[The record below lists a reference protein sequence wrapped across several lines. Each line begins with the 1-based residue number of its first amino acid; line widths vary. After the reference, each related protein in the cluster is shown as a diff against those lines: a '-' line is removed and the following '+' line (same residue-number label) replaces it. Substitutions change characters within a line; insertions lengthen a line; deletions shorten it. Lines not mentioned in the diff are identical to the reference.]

1 VAVKCPKCHSEN
13 PETKQFCA
21 DCGTRLIREYGI
33 QGHIPDSPESGT
45 CPQNSKDICPGLT
58 ETLQAPIKEL
68 TTGSTFAGRYQII
81 EELGKG
87 GMGRVYKV
95 FDTETKEKIALK
107 LLKPEIGVD
116 EEMIERFR
124 NELKLARKIS
134 QRNVCR
140 MHDLNREEGAYY
152 ITMEYVVGEDLKRL
166 IRKVGQM
173 SAGKT
178 ISIARQVCE
187 GLAEAHGLGIVHRD
201 LKPQN
206 IMVDEA
212 GNAKI
217 MDFGIARSLKVKG
230 ITGAGVMIGT
240 PEYMSPEQVE
250 GKEVDQRSD
259 IYSLGVILYEMVTG
273 RVPFEGDTPFTIGVK
288 HKSEIPRN
296 PRELNPQIPEDLSRL
311 ILRCLEKDKEK
322 RYQTTA
328 EIVSDLDKIEK
339 GLPTTERIVPE
350 RKPFTSR
357 EITVKFSLRRLVPPA
372 LVVTA
377 LAIIAVLAWRFIP
390 KKKPALAPKIE
401 NSVAVIA
408 FENLTGDKSLDDL
421 RKAIPNLLISSL
433 EQSGHFYV
441 ATWERMHD
449 ILKQLGKGEVEIIGR
464 DAGFELCRQ
473 EGIKAIVLGT
483 FTRAG
488 NMFATDVKV
497 LDVDSKTL
505 LKSASSRG
513 EGVDSIIRTQIDEL
527 SKEISKGIGLSAEK
541 IAAGQ
546 LPVAEFTTSSME
558 AYHYFLRGNEET
570 EKFYYPEAL
579 ESYEKAVEIDPTF
592 ATAYL
597 SLAWAYDNMF
607 ETRASREAM
616 EKAMTCARKATEK
629 ERLYIEADYAGYI
642 ERDQEKFIRLLE
654 QIINTYPKEKRAH
667 LFLANTIG
675 YDDPDKA
682 IEILNKALEIDPH
695 YGEAFNSLGM
705 YYRYK
710 GDFEKALEL
719 FKKYAS
725 VSSDQANPIDC
736 LGNLY
741 FREGRVDEAIAKFRE
756 ALSVRPGFIW
766 ATMALHY
773 ISALKEDYSEAGRL
787 LDQLIAGMKG
797 PGGDFFARLPKG
809 FLWAWLGNMEKASRE
824 LDIITETADR
834 LGNEEMKAMGSASK
848 AWAHYERGEFELSR
862 DCFKIAEAFYALYY
876 SDYSLSAPTGKP
888 PKAFVSFFN
897 GLLDLKQGRLDS
909 AKSRLAEIRSLLPK
923 PKIDKDYDYNYLRGE
938 ILLAERKPQEAIS
951 ILEKTP
957 PRVLNSLAYGPRL
970 VAYNFPFLK
979 DALARAYA
987 QNGQIDKAIT
997 EYEKLSTFGPKSK
1010 EPFLIHPKY
1019 HYRLARLYEK
1029 KGLKAKAAERYQRF
1043 IDLWKDAD
1051 PGLPE
1056 VEDAKM
1062 RLAGLR

>member
-1 VAVKCPKCHSEN
+1 LTVKCPKCHSEN

-21 DCGTRLIREYGI
+21 DCGTQLPSSRII
-33 QGHIPDSPESGT
+33 HPEV
-45 CPQNSKDICPGLT
+45 T
-58 ETLQAPIKEL
+58 ETLQTPIKEL
-68 TTGSTFAGRYQII
+68 ATGSTVAGRYQII

-87 GMGRVYKV
+87 GMGRVYKA
-95 FDTETKEKIALK
+95 FDTEIKEKIALK
-107 LLKPEIGVD
+107 LLKPEIGID
-116 EEMIERFR
+116 EQMIERFR

-152 ITMEYVVGEDLKRL
+152 ITMEYIVGEDLKRL

-178 ISIARQVCE
+178 ISIAKQVCE
-187 GLAEAHGLGIVHRD
+187 GLAEAHSLGIVHRD

-217 MDFGIARSLKVKG
+217 MDFGIARSLKMKG

-250 GKEVDQRSD
+250 GKDVDQRSD

-288 HKSEIPRN
+288 HKSEIPKN
-296 PRELNPQIPEDLSRL
+296 PKELNGQIPEDMSRL

-339 GLPTTERIVPE
+339 GLPTTERVVPG
-350 RKPFTSR
+350 RRPFTSR
-357 EITVKFSLRRLVPPA
+357 EITVKFSLKRLVLPA
-372 LVVTA
+372 FIVIA

-421 RKAIPNLLISSL
+421 RKAIPNLLITSL

-441 ATWERMHD
+441 ATWERIHD
-449 ILKQLGKGEVEIIGR
+449 ILKQLGKGDVEIIGR

-473 EGIKAIVLGT
+473 EGIEAIVLGT

-488 NMFATDVKV
+488 NMFATDVKI
-497 LDVDSKTL
+497 LDVDTKKL

-513 EGVDSIIRTQIDEL
+513 EGVDSIIKTQIDEL
-527 SKEISKGIGLSAEK
+527 SREISKGIGLPTGK

-546 LPVAEFTTSSME
+546 LPVAEVTTLSME
-558 AYHYFLRGNEET
+558 AYHYFLRGNEES

-579 ESYEKAVEIDPTF
+579 ESYKKAVEIDPTF

-597 SLAWAYDNMF
+597 SLSWAYDYMF
-607 ETRASREAM
+607 ETRASHEAI
-616 EKAMTCARKATEK
+616 EKAMTYARKATEK

-642 ERDQEKFIRLLE
+642 ERDQEKSIRLLE
-654 QIINTYPKEKRAH
+654 QIISKYPKEKRAY
-667 LFLANTIG
+667 LFLANTFG
-675 YDDPDKA
+675 YDDSDKA
-682 IEILNKALEIDPH
+682 IEKLNKALEIDPH
-695 YGEAFNSLGM
+695 YADAFNSLGM

-710 GDFEKALEL
+710 GDFKKALEL

-725 VSSDQANPIDC
+725 VSADKANPIDC
-736 LGNLY
+736 LANLY
-741 FREGRVDEAIAKFRE
+741 FREGRVDEAMAKFKE
-756 ALSVRPGFIW
+756 ALSVRPDFVW
-766 ATMALHY
+766 SAMALHY
-773 ISALKEDYSEAGRL
+773 IAALKEDYSEADRV
-787 LDQLIAGMKG
+787 LDLLIAGMKVV
-797 PGGDFFARLPKG
+797 PGGEFFARVPKA
-809 FLWAWLGNMEKASRE
+809 FLWAWLGSLEKASRE
-824 LDIITETADR
+824 FDIITEKADL
-834 LGNEEMKAMGSASK
+834 LGNEEMKAMVNETK
-848 AWAHYERGEFELSR
+848 AWAYYDRGELELSR
-862 DCFKIAEAFYALYY
+862 RFFKNSQTFYA
-876 SDYSLSAPTGKP
+876 DYSAYIKNMPVGGPS
-888 PKAFVSFFN
+888 KASVSFYN
-897 GLLDLKQGRLDS
+897 GLLDLKLGQIDS
-909 AKSRLAEIRSLLPK
+909 AKSRLTEMRALLPK
-923 PKIDKDYDYNYLRGE
+923 SKIDEDYNYNYLRGE
-938 ILLAERKPQEAIS
+938 ILLAKGKPQEAIS
-951 ILEKTP
+951 LLEKTP
-957 PRVLNSLAYGPRL
+957 PRILVSLSYGPML

-979 DALARAYA
+979 DTLARAYE
-987 QNGQIDKAIT
+987 QNREIDKAIA
-997 EYEKLSTFGPKSK
+997 EYERLTAFYPKSG

-1019 HYRLARLYEK
+1019 HYRLGKLYEH

-1043 IDLWKDAD
+1043 LDLWKDAD

-1056 VEDAKM
+1056 VEDARK
-1062 RLAGLR
+1062 RLAGLKNY

>member
-1 VAVKCPKCHSEN
+1 MAITCPKCHSEN
-13 PETKQFCA
+13 PETKQFCG
-21 DCGTRLIREYGI
+21 DCGTALPSSRDVRS
-33 QGHIPDSPESGT
+33 DV
-45 CPQNSKDICPGLT
+45 T
-58 ETLQAPIKEL
+58 ETVQTPVREL
-68 TTGSTFAGRYQII
+68 TSGSTFAGRYQII

-87 GMGRVYKV
+87 GMGRVYKA
-95 FDTETKEKIALK
+95 FDTEIKEKIALK

-140 MHDLNREEGAYY
+140 MHDLNKEEGSYY

-166 IRKVGQM
+166 IRKIGQM

-178 ISIARQVCE
+178 IFIAKQVCE
-187 GLAEAHGLGIVHRD
+187 GLAEAHSLGIVHRD

-217 MDFGIARSLKVKG
+217 MDFGIARSLKMKG

-250 GKEVDQRSD
+250 GKDVDQRSD
-259 IYSLGVILYEMVTG
+259 IYSLGVILYETVTG

-288 HKSEIPRN
+288 HKSEIPKN
-296 PRELNPQIPEDLSRL
+296 PKELNGQIPEDLSRL

-322 RYQTTA
+322 RYQTTE
-328 EIVSDLDKIEK
+328 EIVSDLGKIEK

-357 EITVKFSLRRLVPPA
+357 EITVKFSLKRLVLPA
-372 LVVTA
+372 FIVIA
-377 LAIIAVLAWRFIP
+377 FAIIAVLAWRFIP

-421 RKAIPNLLISSL
+421 RKAIPNLLITSL

-449 ILKQLGKGEVEIIGR
+449 ILKQLGKGDVEIIGR

-473 EGIKAIVLGT
+473 EGIEAIVLGT

-497 LDVDSKTL
+497 LDVDTKKL

-513 EGVDSIIRTQIDEL
+513 EGVDSIIKTQIDEL
-527 SKEISKGIGLSAEK
+527 SREISKGIGLPTEK
-541 IAAGQ
+541 IAAEQ
-546 LPVAEFTTSSME
+546 LPVAEVTTLSME

-579 ESYEKAVEIDPTF
+579 ESYKKAVEIDPTF

-597 SLAWAYDNMF
+597 SLSWAYDKMF
-607 ETRASREAM
+607 ETRASHEAI
-616 EKAMTCARKATEK
+616 EKAMTYARKATEK

-642 ERDQEKFIRLLE
+642 ERDQEKSIQLLE
-654 QIINTYPKEKRAH
+654 QIISKYPKEKRAY
-667 LFLANTIG
+667 LFLANTFG
-675 YDDPDKA
+675 YDDSDKA
-682 IEILNKALEIDPH
+682 IDKLNKALEIDPH

-725 VSSDQANPIDC
+725 VSPDQANPIDC
-736 LGNLY
+736 LANLY
-741 FREGRVDEAIAKFRE
+741 FREGRVDEAIAKFKE
-756 ALSVRPGFIW
+756 ALSVRPDFVW
-766 ATMALHY
+766 STMALHY
-773 ISALKEDYSEAGRL
+773 ISALKQYYSEAVRL
-787 LDQLIAGMKG
+787 LDQLIARMEDKDF
-797 PGGDFFARLPKG
+797 PGGGFFARMPKG
-809 FLWAWLGNMEKASRE
+809 FLWAWLGSMENASSE
-824 LDIITETADR
+824 FDKITDIADR
-834 LGNEEMKAMGSASK
+834 LGNEEMKAMVNEIK
-848 AWAHYERGEFELSR
+848 AWSYYDRGELELSR
-862 DCFKIAEAFYALYY
+862 NCFEKYEALYAQ
-876 SDYSLSAPTGKP
+876 DYYGSGKNQPVGKP
-888 PKAFVSFFN
+888 PNYIVSFNN
-897 GLLDLKQGRLDS
+897 GLLDLKLGRIDS
-909 AKSRLAEIRSLLPK
+909 AKSRLAEIKSLLSK
-923 PKIDKDYDYNYLRGE
+923 PEIDKDYDYNYLRGE
-938 ILLAERKPQEAIS
+938 ILLAEGKPQEAIS
-951 ILEKTP
+951 LLEKTP
-957 PRVLNSLAYGPRL
+957 PKILVSLSYGPML

-979 DALARAYA
+979 DTLARAYE
-987 QNGQIDKAIT
+987 QSREIDKAIA
-997 EYEKLSTFGPKSK
+997 EYERLTAFYPKSG

-1019 HYRLARLYEK
+1019 HYRLAKLYEQ

-1043 IDLWKDAD
+1043 LDLWKDAD

-1056 VEDAKM
+1056 VADAKK
-1062 RLAGLR
+1062 RLAGLKD

>member
-1 VAVKCPKCHSEN
+1 VATKCPKCHFEN
-13 PETKQFCA
+13 PEDTFYCGKCA
-21 DCGTRLIREYGI
+21 TPL
-33 QGHIPDSPESGT
+33 PS
-45 CPQNSKDICPGLT
+45 SKDISVSQT
-58 ETLQAPIKEL
+58 ETLQTPIKEL

-95 FDTETKEKIALK
+95 FDTEIREKIALK
-107 LLKPEIGVD
+107 LLRPEIGID

-178 ISIARQVCE
+178 ISIAKQVCE
-187 GLAEAHGLGIVHRD
+187 GLAEAHSLGIVHRD

-250 GKEVDQRSD
+250 GKDVDQRSD

-296 PRELNPQIPEDLSRL
+296 PKELYPQIPEDLSRL

-322 RYQTTA
+322 RYQTTK

-339 GLPTTERIVPE
+339 GLPTTERIFPG

-357 EITVKFSLRRLVPPA
+357 EITVKFSLKRLVLPA
-372 LVVTA
+372 FIVIA
-377 LAIIAVLAWRFIP
+377 LAIIAVLAWRFVP

-421 RKAIPNLLISSL
+421 RKAIPNLLITSL

-449 ILKQLGKGEVEIIGR
+449 ILKQLGKGDVEIIGR

-473 EGIKAIVLGT
+473 EGIEAIVIGT

-497 LDVDSKTL
+497 LDVDTKTL

-513 EGVDSIIRTQIDEL
+513 EGVDSVIRTQIDEL
-527 SKEISKGIGLSAEK
+527 SREISKGIGLSTE
-541 IAAGQ
+541 IITAGQ
-546 LPVAEFTTSSME
+546 LPVAEVTTHSME

-570 EKFYYPEAL
+570 EKFYYLEAL
-579 ESYEKAVEIDPTF
+579 GSYKKAVAIDPTF

-597 SLAWAYDNMF
+597 SLSWAYDFIF

-616 EKAMTCARKATEK
+616 EKAMTYARKATEK

-642 ERDQEKFIRLLE
+642 ERDQEKTIRLLE
-654 QIINTYPKEKRAH
+654 QIISKYPKEKRAY
-667 LFLANTIG
+667 LFLANTFG
-675 YDDPDKA
+675 YDDSDKA
-682 IEILNKALEIDPH
+682 IEGLNKALEIDPH
-695 YGEAFNSLGM
+695 YGEAFNLLGM

-710 GDFEKALEL
+710 GNFEKALEL

-725 VSSDQANPIDC
+725 VSPDQANPIDC
-736 LGNLY
+736 LANLY
-741 FREGRVDEAIAKFRE
+741 FREGRFDEAIAKFKE
-756 ALSVRPGFIW
+756 ALSVRPDFVW
-766 ATMALHY
+766 STMALHY
-773 ISALKEDYSEAGRL
+773 ISALKEDYSEAVRL
-787 LDQLIAGMKG
+787 LDQLIAKMEDKG
-797 PGGDFFARLPKG
+797 SPGGGFFARIPKG

-824 LDIITETADR
+824 FEIITEIADR
-834 LGNEEMKAMGSASK
+834 LGNEEMKAMVNEIK
-848 AWAHYERGEFELSR
+848 AWSYFDRGELELSGN
-862 DCFKIAEAFYALYY
+862 CFRKFETFYVQNY
-876 SDYSLSAPTGKP
+876 SDYAKNMPVGGPSEAT
-888 PKAFVSFFN
+888 VSFN
-897 GLLDLKQGRLDS
+897 YGLLDLKLGRIDS
-909 AKSRLAEIRSLLPK
+909 AKSRLAEIKSLLSEPE
-923 PKIDKDYDYNYLRGE
+923 INKDYNYTYLRGE
-938 ILLAERKPQEAIS
+938 ILLAEGKPQEAIS
-951 ILEKTP
+951 VLEKTP
-957 PRVLNSLAYGPRL
+957 PKILVSLSYGPML

-979 DALARAYA
+979 DTKARAYEK
-987 QNGQIDKAIT
+987 NGEIDKAIA
-997 EYEKLSTFGPKSK
+997 EYERLTAFYPKSG

-1019 HYRLARLYEK
+1019 YYRLAKLYEQ

-1043 IDLWKDAD
+1043 LDLWKDAD
-1051 PGLPE
+1051 PGQSE
-1056 VEDAKM
+1056 VEDAKK
-1062 RLAGLR
+1062 RLAGLDK